1 MQNPAAIA
9 ALPLPRPVV
18 LNIARVLGRIVEK
31 VEPNTARHLAA
42 TGHFAVRL
50 ARRLRFGG
58 AAVRVIRLGAV
69 LHDFGKIA
77 VPQSLLLRQGSLSR
91 REFAL
96 IQEHPGIG
104 GEIIGEAGFDPA
116 VATLVRQH
124 HERLD
129 GSGYPDGIEGGSI
142 MEEALLVAVAD
153 EVDAL
158 VSHRTYRG
166 GLTSRRIAEILE
178 ADAASRL
185 PSAYVD
191 AAIDLMNSRSEPA

>member
-1 MQNPAAIA
+1 MQDPAAIA

-31 VEPNTARHLAA
+31 VEPYTARHLAA

-50 ARRLRFGG
+50 ARRLRFRKE
-58 AAVRVIRLGAV
+58 AVRTVHLGAV
-69 LHDFGKIA
+69 LHDLGKIA
-77 VPQSLLLRQGSLSR
+77 VPQSLLLRQGRLSR

-96 IQEHPGIG
+96 IQEHPSIG
-104 GEIIGEAGFDPA
+104 WEIVSEARFDPS
-116 VATLVRQH
+116 VASVVRQH

-129 GSGYPDGIEGGSI
+129 GSGYPDGLAGGAI

-178 ADAASRL
+178 SDAASRL
-185 PSAYVD
+185 PPAYVD
-191 AAIDLMNSRSEPA
+191 AAIDLMNSRGEPA